1 MKCNSNDTLHNDPRI
16 LVNTVDS
23 NVFALEAV
31 LKSHPSAG
39 KFRYAW
45 PTVKLPRSIEKP
57 DESL

>member
-16 LVNTVDS
+16 LVITVDS

-39 KFRYAW
+39 KLHYNC
-45 PTVKLPRSIEKP
+45 PTSNLPRSIDQS